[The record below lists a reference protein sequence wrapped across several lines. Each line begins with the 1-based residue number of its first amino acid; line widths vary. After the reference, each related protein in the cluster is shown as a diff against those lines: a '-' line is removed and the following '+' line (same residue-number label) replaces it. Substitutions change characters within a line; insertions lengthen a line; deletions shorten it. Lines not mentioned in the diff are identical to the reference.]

1 MQLVVSLVLVM
12 KPELTEV
19 AEAGSQ
25 LVSRL
30 SELVRWMVA
39 KLDSMEQKEK
49 QAMAELQEFIP
60 V

>member
-1 MQLVVSLVLVM
+1 MQLIVSLVLVM
-12 KPELTEV
+12 KPEM

-25 LVSRL
+25 LVSM
-30 SELVRWMVA
+30 SFKLVRWMVA
-39 KLDSMEQKEK
+39 KLDSMGQEEK

>member
-1 MQLVVSLVLVM
+1 MQLVVSLALVV

-30 SELVRWMVA
+30 SELVRWMAV
-39 KLDSMEQKEK
+39 K
-49 QAMAELQEFIP
+49 
-60 V
+60 

>member
-1 MQLVVSLVLVM
+1 MQLIVSLVLVM
-12 KPELTEV
+12 KPEV

-25 LVSRL
+25 LVSMS

-39 KLDSMEQKEK
+39 KLDSMGQEEK
-49 QAMAELQEFIP
+49 QAMAELQEFIL

>member
-19 AEAGSQ
+19 AETRSQ
-25 LVSRL
+25 LVSMS

-39 KLDSMEQKEK
+39 K
-49 QAMAELQEFIP
+49 
-60 V
+60 

>member
-19 AEAGSQ
+19 AENGSQ
-25 LVSRL
+25 LVSMS

-39 KLDSMEQKEK
+39 K
-49 QAMAELQEFIP
+49 
-60 V
+60 